1 MKTARL
7 YSFEDI
13 RIEEMPV
20 PEPGP
25 GEALL
30 KTMASG
36 ICSGDLMAWY
46 IEKKAPLTL
55 GHEPSGV
62 IVKTGAGV
70 AGFRPGDRVAVHHHA
85 PCMDTEGCQFCRR
98 GDFVHCPTWKAS
110 SIYPGGISEYILIPR
125 VNLEQDTLILP
136 PGVSFEDG
144 MLVEPLGCVLKAI
157 RRAGLNIGQPQRG
170 QPQRDWSQ
178 GNWFRRDWF
187 PETAVVIGLGVMGIL
202 HLIVL
207 KALGVKKVIGADR
220 VSFRLRK
227 AMELGADHVIDVS
240 REDFERAVSGLTA
253 GGMAELVI
261 ALPNSVQA
269 IMAAIKAAGTGAKII
284 LFTPAKPGEVLP
296 IDPNEIYFREISL
309 IPSYSTGPEE
319 TRAALGMIGEGRVSA
334 RMVVTH
340 RFPIEETRRAYRL
353 AAEAG
358 DSLKVAITFE

>member
-1 MKTARL
+1 MKAARL

-70 AGFRPGDRVAVHHHA
+70 SGFRPGDRVAVHHHA
-85 PCMDTEGCQFCRR
+85 PCMDAAQCPFCRR

-110 SIYPGGISEYILIPR
+110 SIHPGGISEYILIPR
-125 VNLEQDTLILP
+125 VNLEKDTLLLP
-136 PGVSFEDG
+136 LGVSFEDG
-144 MLVEPLGCVLKAI
+144 MLVEPLGCVLKAV
-157 RRAGLNIGQPQRG
+157 RRAGLGSSAPL
-170 QPQRDWSQ
+170 
-178 GNWFRRDWF
+178 
-187 PETAVVIGLGVMGIL
+187 PESALVIGLGVMGIL

-207 KALGVKKVIGADR
+207 KALGIRKAIGADR
-220 VSFRLRK
+220 VPFRLKR
-227 AMELGADHVIDVS
+227 ALELGADHVIDVS
-240 REDFERAVSGLTA
+240 REDLFQTVSRLTE
-253 GGMAELVI
+253 GRMADLVA
-261 ALPNSVQA
+261 ALPNSVHA
-269 IMAAIKAAGTGAKII
+269 MTAAVKAAGTGAKVIF
-284 LFTPAKPGEVLP
+284 FTPAGPGEVLA
-296 IDPNEIYFREISL
+296 IDPNEIYFKEISL

-319 TRAALGMIGEGRVSA
+319 TRAALGMIEEGCVRA

-340 RFPIEETRRAYRL
+340 RFPIEETARAYRL
-353 AAEAG
+353 AAMAE
-358 DSLKVAITFE
+358 DSLKVAITFSE